1 MSKLVFICSPYGG
14 KAENIELAQRFMRM
28 AAGLNN
34 TPVAP
39 HVMLHGAMDDKRPEH
54 RAAGLE
60 LSVEYLIP
68 LCWEL
73 WLCGDT
79 VSPGMELEVD
89 AAEDAEIRVKEVS
102 LDLLQRWEFLQ
113 TNPKRFML
121 YHDWQC
127 GADPARL
134 AAVYQL
140 VSPEEVLQ
148 VLDNMLKVG
157 EVSTLRGWSV

>member
-60 LSVEYLIP
+60 LSVDYLIP

-79 VSPGMELEVD
+79 LSPGMVMEKA
-89 AAEDAEIRVKEVS
+89 AAEDAGVRVKEVS
-102 LDLLQRWEFLQ
+102 LADLDLWEKLQ
-113 TNPKRFML
+113 TYPKRFML
-121 YHDWQC
+121 YHDWQW
-127 GADPARL
+127 GQDPLRL
-134 AAVYQL
+134 ANVYHMP
-140 VSPEEVLQ
+140 SPEAVLQ
-148 VLDNMLKVG
+148 LLDKMLKVG
-157 EVSTLRGWSV
+157 EISTLRDRCV